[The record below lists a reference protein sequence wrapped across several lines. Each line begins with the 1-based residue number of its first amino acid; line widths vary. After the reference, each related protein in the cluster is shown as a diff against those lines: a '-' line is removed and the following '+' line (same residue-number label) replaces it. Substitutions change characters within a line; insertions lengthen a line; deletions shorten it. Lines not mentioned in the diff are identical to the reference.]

1 MFNTSVKLQQ
11 KDGFHMDLD
20 DYLIGLLQMAS
31 ELVSFLLLIPQNKE
45 NTLNFSIFGMIIIKI
60 YFLFY
65 SLYRYFKLCLSNQ

>member
-31 ELVSFLLLIPQNKE
+31 ELVSFLLLIPWNKE
-45 NTLNFSIFGMIIIKI
+45 NTVNFSIFGMIIIKI
-60 YFLFY
+60 YFMFY
-65 SLYRYFKLCLSNQ
+65 SLYLYFKM

>member
-31 ELVSFLLLIPQNKE
+31 ELVSF
-45 NTLNFSIFGMIIIKI
+45 FVAHSIK
-60 YFLFY
+60 
-65 SLYRYFKLCLSNQ
+65 